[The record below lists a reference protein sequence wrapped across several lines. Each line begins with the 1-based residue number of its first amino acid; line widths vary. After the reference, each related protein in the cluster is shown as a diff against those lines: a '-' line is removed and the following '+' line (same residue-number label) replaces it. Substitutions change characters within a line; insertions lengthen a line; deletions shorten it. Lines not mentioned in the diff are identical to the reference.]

1 MNQSRQPVLGA
12 MRVELR
18 PMVKADIPQVREIE
32 QEAFPTNGFL
42 TPYERELERTDLA
55 SYLVAWTP
63 DLMVPEPSPRGP
75 SPLRRFL
82 SGIESWLGNGP
93 PPTEKPMREQ
103 ALIVGYIGLWV
114 AGDEAHITAI
124 AVREQFR
131 GQGIGELLMLG
142 AVQETQARH
151 LRRLTLEVRV
161 SNTNAQRLY
170 EKYGFRTL
178 GIRRGYYTAPR
189 EDAYIMG
196 TDPIDTPEYQ
206 GLLARLQEAY
216 WARYGDTRRIAAIHS
231 YDS

>member
-1 MNQSRQPVLGA
+1 

-18 PMVKADIPQVREIE
+18 PMVASDIPQVREIE
-32 QEAFPTNGFL
+32 REAFPTNGFL

-63 DLMVPEPSPRGP
+63 DLTMPEPVQRST

-93 PPTEKPMREQ
+93 QPQEQPPREQ
-103 ALIVGYIGLWV
+103 PLIVGYIGLWV

-131 GQGIGELLMLG
+131 RQGIGELLMLG
-142 AVQETQARH
+142 AIQETRARH

-161 SNTNAQRLY
+161 SNTGAQQLY

-196 TDPIDTPEYQ
+196 TDPIDTPAYQ
-206 GLLARLQEAY
+206 ERLARLQEAY
-216 WARYGDTRRIAAIHS
+216 QARYGDTRRIVATHS
-231 YDS
+231 S